1 MRTQFLDISV
11 VHECGQN
18 LKENYLLLFFDHNV
32 FEIHNRPVKIRH
44 QNSTRILH
52 QLQGSSAR
60 LVTPAIL
67 GK

>member
-44 QNSTRILH
+44 QNLH